1 MNVKNVYNSV
11 VGKLQ
16 DWLNTLIQMLPNI
29 AVAVVVLVLF
39 YIAARIIKKFT
50 SKVLNKFSDHIAV
63 IRLISQIMFLVVFL
77 VGFFISLGILNLD
90 KAVTTLLAG
99 AGIIGLALGF
109 AFKDIASN
117 FISGIILTIHQ
128 PFRINDIIESNDFF
142 GTVSKITLRTTNI
155 TTPQGERVLIPNKDV
170 FQNPLINYSQT
181 GKRRIDLDVGVSYG
195 DDLEKVKKI
204 TIDAVKDVPNRI
216 DDKEIELFYSEFGNS
231 SINFVVRIWTN
242 YTSQKEYK
250 HSISEAIQKIK
261 KAYDENDIMIPFPI
275 RTLDFGIKGGEKLSE
290 VLPKNHEGD
299 DKQENK
305 TKS

>member
-29 AVAVVVLVLF
+29 AVAVVVLLLF
-39 YIAARIIKKFT
+39 YIIARIIKRFT
-50 SKVLNKFSDHIAV
+50 SKVLNKFSDHVAV
-63 IRLISQIMFLVVFL
+63 IRLVSQMMFLMVFL

-99 AGIIGLALGF
+99 AGIIGLAIGF

-128 PFRINDIIESNDFF
+128 PFRINDIIKSNEFF

-181 GKRRIDLDVGVSYG
+181 GRRRIDLNVGVSYG
-195 DDLEKVKKI
+195 DDLDKVKRI
-204 TIDAVKDVPNRI
+204 TIEAVKDVPNRI
-216 DDKEIELFYSEFGNS
+216 TDKEIELFYSEFGNS

-242 YTSQKEYK
+242 YTTQKEYK
-250 HSISEAIQKIK
+250 HSISEAVQKIK
-261 KAYDENDIMIPFPI
+261 KAYDENAIMIPFPI

-290 VLPKNHEGD
+290 VLTGNHNEG
-299 DKQENK
+299 DKQEK
-305 TKS
+305 GTKS

>member
-29 AVAVVVLVLF
+29 AVAIVVLLLF
-39 YIAARIIKKFT
+39 YIIARIIKRFT
-50 SKVLNKFSDHIAV
+50 SKVLNKFSDHVAV
-63 IRLISQIMFLVVFL
+63 IRLVSQMMLLMVFL

-99 AGIIGLALGF
+99 AGIIGLAIGF

-128 PFRINDIIESNDFF
+128 PFGINDIIKSNEFF

-181 GKRRIDLDVGVSYG
+181 GRRRIDLNVGVSYG
-195 DDLEKVKKI
+195 DDLDKVKRI
-204 TIDAVKDVPNRI
+204 TIEAVKDVPNRI
-216 DDKEIELFYSEFGNS
+216 TDKEIELFYSEFGNS

-242 YTSQKEYK
+242 YTTQKEYK
-250 HSISEAIQKIK
+250 HSISEAVQKIK
-261 KAYDENDIMIPFPI
+261 KAYDENAIMIPFPI

-290 VLPKNHEGD
+290 VLTGNHNEG
-299 DKQENK
+299 DKQEK
-305 TKS
+305 GTKS

>member
-29 AVAVVVLVLF
+29 AVAVVVLLLF
-39 YIAARIIKKFT
+39 YIIARIIKRFT
-50 SKVLNKFSDHIAV
+50 SKVLNKFSDHVAV
-63 IRLISQIMFLVVFL
+63 IRLVSQMMFLMVFL

-99 AGIIGLALGF
+99 AGIIGLAIGF

-128 PFRINDIIESNDFF
+128 PFRINDIIKSNEFF

-181 GKRRIDLDVGVSYG
+181 GRRRIDLNVGVSYG
-195 DDLEKVKKI
+195 DDLDKVKRI
-204 TIDAVKDVPNRI
+204 TIEAVKDVPNRI
-216 DDKEIELFYSEFGNS
+216 PDKEIELFYSEFGNS

-242 YTSQKEYK
+242 YTTQKEYK
-250 HSISEAIQKIK
+250 HSISEAVQKIK
-261 KAYDENDIMIPFPI
+261 KAYDENAIMIPFPI

-290 VLPKNHEGD
+290 VLTGNHNEG
-299 DKQENK
+299 DKQEK
-305 TKS
+305 GTKS